1 MPKWVITKEIKMN
14 EFEQELDDLLIRLEK
29 ILTPEDMNLLRYACG
44 KSKQSKEFL
53 REVFV
58 DIGNIFGENKK

>member
-1 MPKWVITKEIKMN
+1 MGYYKGNYMN
-14 EFEQELDDLLIRLEK
+14 ELERELDDLLERLEK
-29 ILTPEDMNLLRYACG
+29 VLTPDDMNLLRYACG
-44 KSKQSKEFL
+44 KTKQSKQFL

>member
-1 MPKWVITKEIKMN
+1 MGYYKGNYMN
-14 EFEQELDDLLIRLEK
+14 EFERELDDLLNRLDK
-29 ILTPEDMNLLRYACG
+29 VLTEQDMATLRYACG
-44 KSKQSKEFL
+44 KTKQSKQFL

>member
-1 MPKWVITKEIKMN
+1 MN
-14 EFEQELDDLLIRLEK
+14 ELERELDDLLERLEK
-29 ILTPEDMNLLRYACG
+29 VLTPDDMNLLRYACG
-44 KSKQSKEFL
+44 KTKQSKQFL

>member
-1 MPKWVITKEIKMN
+1 MN
-14 EFEQELDDLLIRLEK
+14 EFEQELDDLLGRLEK
-29 ILTPEDMNLLRYACG
+29 VLTEQDMATLRYACG